1 MWLVSA
7 FDYFNSNSNIVSN
20 GFMKAGITDAIEGQ
34 QRELLSDEDPFND
47 LEDQTVCKQDFDQF
61 AKHNNKVFYIHVLNR
76 NVNIA

>member
-47 LEDQTVCKQDFDQF
+47 LED
-61 AKHNNKVFYIHVLNR
+61 
-76 NVNIA
+76 